1 MNSFLRISSVYSTF
15 LKEFNKTY
23 YDNND
28 DYETSLNKLFSCNY
42 SISNNLT
49 KSLSKLN
56 YKCIE
61 IVENANLIQKKWLK
75 EYGNKDS
82 KEAILTQQIKYYKP
96 DFIYIG
102 NADLADNK
110 FIENI
115 KKKSN
120 VKKIF
125 CFNCAPLTKKIMQN
139 LKNVDGVIT
148 CTKGYEQKINNHL
161 KKKVLLMR
169 HSFDKNY
176 QPQNENKPR
185 NIDITFIGSLFLKE
199 GLHAKR
205 VSLIYRLMKNFKNTY
220 IAINFSNYFF
230 LYFSFNILRSIFL
243 FKLHKDIFFYYKLLY
258 VYIFSKKAIFGNKMM
273 NILKSSK
280 ILVNTH
286 IDDTEYAGNMRL
298 FEGTGMGCLVLT
310 DFKKELDKIFQ
321 IKKEIEIFTNDN
333 DLVEKCKYFLKNE
346 KELLNISKNG
356 NLRTLA
362 DHTYEQRVLLLDK
375 YIKDSIYEKNI

>member
-1 MNSFLRISSVYSTF
+1 M
-15 LKEFNKTY
+15 
-23 YDNND
+23 
-28 DYETSLNKLFSCNY
+28 
-42 SISNNLT
+42 T

-310 DFKKELDKIFQ
+310 DFKKDLDKIFQ
-321 IKKEIEIFTNDN
+321 IKKEIEVFTNDN

>member
-1 MNSFLRISSVYSTF
+1 MSSFLRISSVYSNF
-15 LKEFNKTY
+15 LKEFNRTY
-23 YDNND
+23 YDYSD
-28 DYETSLNKLFSCNY
+28 DYQTSLNKLFSCNY

-49 KSLSKLN
+49 KSLSRLN
-56 YKCIE
+56 YECIE

-82 KEAILTQQIKYYKP
+82 KETILIQQIKYYKP

-102 NADLADNK
+102 NADLVDHN

-115 KKKSN
+115 KKNSN

-139 LKNVDGVIT
+139 LKNVDGIIT
-148 CTKGYEQKINNHL
+148 CTQGYKQKISNHL

-176 QPQNENKPR
+176 QLQNENKYR
-185 NIDITFIGSLFLKE
+185 NIDITFIGSLFLNE

-230 LYFSFNILRSIFL
+230 LYFSFNILKSIFL
-243 FKLHKDIFFYYKLLY
+243 FKIHKDIFFYYKLLY

-310 DFKKELDKIFQ
+310 DFKKDLDKIFQ
-321 IKKEIEIFTNDN
+321 IKKEIEIFTSDN

-346 KELLNISKNG
+346 KELSNISKNG
-356 NLRTLA
+356 NLRTLT

-375 YIKDSIYEKNI
+375 FIKD

>member
-1 MNSFLRISSVYSTF
+1 
-15 LKEFNKTY
+15 
-23 YDNND
+23 
-28 DYETSLNKLFSCNY
+28 
-42 SISNNLT
+42 
-49 KSLSKLN
+49 
-56 YKCIE
+56 
-61 IVENANLIQKKWLK
+61 
-75 EYGNKDS
+75 
-82 KEAILTQQIKYYKP
+82 
-96 DFIYIG
+96 
-102 NADLADNK
+102 
-110 FIENI
+110 
-115 KKKSN
+115 
-120 VKKIF
+120 
-125 CFNCAPLTKKIMQN
+125 
-139 LKNVDGVIT
+139 
-148 CTKGYEQKINNHL
+148 
-161 KKKVLLMR
+161 MR

>member
-15 LKEFNKTY
+15 LKEFDKTY

-61 IVENANLIQKKWLK
+61 IVENANLIQKKCLK
-75 EYGNKDS
+75 EYGNKNS
-82 KEAILTQQIKYYKP
+82 NEAILIQQIKYYKP

-102 NADLADNK
+102 NADLVDNK
-110 FIENI
+110 FIEKI

-176 QPQNENKPR
+176 QLQNENKPR

-243 FKLHKDIFFYYKLLY
+243 FKIHKDIFFYYKLLY
-258 VYIFSKKAIFGNKMM
+258 VYIFAKKAIFGNKMM
-273 NILKSSK
+273 NILKSTK

-310 DFKKELDKIFQ
+310 DFKKDLDKIFQ
-321 IKKEIEIFTNDN
+321 IKKEIEVFINDN

-346 KELLNISKNG
+346 KELSNISKNG

-362 DHTYEQRVLLLDK
+362 EHTYEQRVLLLDK
-375 YIKDSIYEKNI
+375 FIKDSIYEKNI